1 VAGQG
6 VTLVSGQEQGW
17 PLGPEVATMPVQRP
31 GAVVLRGRFG
41 LVEKLDRSRHGA
53 SLWEAV
59 RDHERIF
66 TYLPYGPF
74 ADRAAFD
81 DWLAERSRL
90 ADPFAYAIVDPAG
103 RAVGTAAL
111 MEIRPPMRVIEVGSI
126 VYGAP
131 LQRTP
136 LATEAQYL
144 LARYV
149 FDTLG
154 YRRYEWKCN
163 ALNAPSRRAAA
174 RFGFTFEGVFR
185 CHMIVKGRSRDTAWF
200 SLLDSEWPARRRA
213 FERWLSAENFDS
225 QGRQKQSLAALNGV
239 AT

>member
-1 VAGQG
+1 MTSAPAAEPA
-6 VTLVSGQEQGW
+6 L
-17 PLGPEVATMPVQRP
+17 PLGPEVATEPAQRP
-31 GAVVLRGRFG
+31 GPVVLEGRFG
-41 LVEKLDRSRHGA
+41 RVEKLDPSRHGA

-59 RDHERIF
+59 KDHDRIF

-81 DWLAERSRL
+81 AWLAERSRL
-90 ADPFAYAIVDPAG
+90 ADPLAYAIVDPAG
-103 RAVGTAAL
+103 HAVGTAAL

-126 VYGAP
+126 VYGTP

-185 CHMIVKGRSRDTAWF
+185 SHMIVKGRSRDTAWL
-200 SLLDSEWPARRRA
+200 SLLEAEWPGRRQA
-213 FERWLSAENFDS
+213 FERWLSAENFDA
-225 QGRQKQSLAALNGV
+225 QGRQKESLAALNGV

>member
-1 VAGQG
+1 
-6 VTLVSGQEQGW
+6 VTLVSVPEPVL
-17 PLGPEVATMPVQRP
+17 PLGPEVVTTPAQRP
-31 GAVVLRGRFG
+31 GAVVLQGRFG
-41 LVEKLDRSRHGA
+41 LVEKLDPSRHGTG
-53 SLWEAV
+53 LWQAV
-59 RDHERIF
+59 SGHDRIW
-66 TYLPYGPF
+66 TYVPYGPF

-81 DWLAERSRL
+81 TWLLERSRL
-90 ADPFAYAIVDPAG
+90 EDPFAYAIVDRAG
-103 RAVGTAAL
+103 QAVGTAAL
-111 MEIRPPMRVIEVGSI
+111 MEIRPSMRVAEVGSI

-149 FDTLG
+149 FETLG

-174 RFGFTFEGVFR
+174 RFGFTGEGLFR
-185 CHMIVKGRSRDTAWF
+185 SHMIVKGRSRDTAWF
-200 SLLDSEWPARRRA
+200 SMLETEWPARRRA
-213 FERWLSAENFDS
+213 FERWLSAENFDP

-239 AT
+239 AA